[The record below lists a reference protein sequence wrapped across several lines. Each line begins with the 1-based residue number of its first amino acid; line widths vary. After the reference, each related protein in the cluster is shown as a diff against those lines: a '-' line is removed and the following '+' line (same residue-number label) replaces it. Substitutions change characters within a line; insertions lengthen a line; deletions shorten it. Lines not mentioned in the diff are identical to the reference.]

1 MTPAVST
8 AAVNPVAALLRC
20 GHPAP
25 AAAVTV
31 LSGLLGVMVGH
42 RLGGIALVAGVIGTS
57 QLAVAWANDAID
69 AGRDRAVRRQ
79 DKPLVAQWPQGRP
92 YVAAA
97 AVAASVAMA
106 ALALAAAPLRA
117 ALAAIVG
124 LVSAQLYNWPL
135 KGTALSIVPYIV
147 AFAAIPYFIVAAV
160 PAAPPMPLVVA
171 AAAFGGAAHL
181 LNAVPDLSDDAAT
194 GVRGLPQRL
203 GAQRSRRFAAA
214 LTGLA
219 VFALL

>member
-1 MTPAVST
+1 VTPLG
-8 AAVNPVAALLRC
+8 ALLRC

-31 LSGLLGVMVGH
+31 LSGLLGILVGH
-42 RLGGIALVAGVIGTS
+42 DLGGLAVVAGVVGLS
-57 QLAVAWANDAID
+57 QLAVAWGNDAID
-69 AGRDRAVRRQ
+69 AGRDRTVGRT

-97 AVAASVAMA
+97 AVIASLAMT
-106 ALALAAAPLRA
+106 ALAFAAAPVRA
-117 ALAAIVG
+117 AVAAFAG

-135 KGTALSIVPYIV
+135 KATAFSIVPYIV
-147 AFAAIPYFIVAAV
+147 SFAAIPYFIVASV
-160 PAAPPMPLVVA
+160 PAAPPMALVVA

-181 LNAVPDLSDDAAT
+181 LNAVPDLADDDAT

-203 GAQRSRRFAAA
+203 GAQRARRTAAA
-214 LTGLA
+214 LTAVA

>member
-1 MTPAVST
+1 
-8 AAVNPVAALLRC
+8 VNPVTALLRC

-31 LSGLLGVMVGH
+31 LSGLLAIMVGH
-42 RLGGIALVAGVIGTS
+42 HLGGLALVAGVIGTS

-69 AGRDRAVRRQ
+69 AGRDRAVGRP
-79 DKPLVAQWPQGRP
+79 DKPLAAQWPEGRP

-97 AVAASVAMA
+97 AIVASVAMA
-106 ALALAAAPLRA
+106 ALALAVGPGRA
-117 ALAAIVG
+117 ALAAIIG

-135 KGTALSIVPYIV
+135 KGTALSIVPYV
-147 AFAAIPYFIVAAV
+147 VSFAAIPYFIVASV
-160 PAAPPMPLVVA
+160 PAPVPMELVVA

-181 LNAVPDLSDDAAT
+181 LNAVPDLADDDAT

-203 GAQRSRRFAAA
+203 GAQRSRRAAAA

>member
-1 MTPAVST
+1 VSS
-8 AAVNPVAALLRC
+8 AGVNPVAALLRC

-31 LSGLLGVMVGH
+31 LSGLLAVMVGND
-42 RLGGIALVAGVIGTS
+42 LGGVVFVAAVVGLS

-69 AGRDRAVRRQ
+69 AGRDRAVGRT
-79 DKPLVAQWPQGRP
+79 DKPLVTQWPEGRP

-106 ALALAAAPLRA
+106 ALAFSIGPARA
-117 ALAAIVG
+117 AIAAVVG
-124 LVSAQLYNWPL
+124 LASAQLYTWPL
-135 KGTALSIVPYIV
+135 KGTVFSIVPYIV
-147 AFAAIPYFIVAAV
+147 SFAAIPYYIVAAV
-160 PAAPPMPLVVA
+160 PADPPMPLVVA

-181 LNAVPDLSDDAAT
+181 LNAVPDLADDAAT

-203 GAQRSRRFAAA
+203 GARRSRRLAAA

>member
-1 MTPAVST
+1 
-8 AAVNPVAALLRC
+8 VNPAAALLRC

-31 LSGLLGVMVGH
+31 LSGLLAVLVGH
-42 RLGGIALVAGVIGTS
+42 HLGGVVLVAAVIGSS

-69 AGRDRAVRRQ
+69 ADRDRAVRRT
-79 DKPLVAQWPQGRP
+79 DKPLAEAWPQGRP

-97 AVAASVAMA
+97 AVVASLAMVL
-106 ALALAAAPLRA
+106 LALAAGPLRA
-117 ALAAIVG
+117 ALAAIAG

-135 KGTALSIVPYIV
+135 KATALSILPYV
-147 AFAAIPYFIVAAV
+147 VSFAAIPYFIVASV
-160 PAAPPMPLVVA
+160 PASPPLQLVVA

-181 LNAVPDLSDDAAT
+181 LNAVPDLADDDAT
-194 GVRGLPQRL
+194 GVRGLPQLL
-203 GAQRSRRFAAA
+203 GARQSRRVAAA

>member
-1 MTPAVST
+1 MNTAVTS
-8 AAVNPVAALLRC
+8 AGFNPVGALLRC

-31 LSGLLGVMVGH
+31 LSGLLAVMVGH
-42 RLGGIALVAGVIGTS
+42 GLGGVAYVAGVVGLS

-69 AGRDRAVRRQ
+69 APRDRAVGRT
-79 DKPLVAQWPQGRP
+79 DKPLATQWPEGRA

-106 ALALAAAPLRA
+106 ALAFGAGPAPAAVAAVAGLA
-117 ALAAIVG
+117 
-124 LVSAQLYNWPL
+124 SAQLYNWPL
-135 KGTALSIVPYIV
+135 KGTVLSIAPYIV
-147 AFAAIPYFIVAAV
+147 SFAAIPYFIVASV
-160 PAAPPMPLVVA
+160 PTAPPMPLVVA

-181 LNAVPDLSDDAAT
+181 LNAVPDLADDVAT
-194 GVRGLPQRL
+194 GVRGLPHRL
-203 GAQRSRRFAAA
+203 GAIRSQRLAAA

>member
-1 MTPAVST
+1 
-8 AAVNPVAALLRC
+8 VNRVGALLRC

-31 LSGLLGVMVGH
+31 LGAFLGLMVGH
-42 RLGGIALVAGVIGTS
+42 HLGGLALVAGVIGTS

-69 AGRDRAVRRQ
+69 ADRDRAVRRL

-97 AVAASVAMA
+97 AIVASVVMA
-106 ALALAAAPLRA
+106 TVALTAGPVRA
-117 ALAAIVG
+117 ALAAIIG

-135 KGTALSIVPYIV
+135 KGTAFSIAPYIV
-147 AFAAIPYFIVAAV
+147 SFAAIPYFIVASV
-160 PAAPPMPLVVA
+160 PAAPPPQLIVA

-181 LNAVPDLSDDAAT
+181 LNAVPDLADDDAT

-203 GAQRSRRFAAA
+203 GAQRSRRAAAA
-214 LTGLA
+214 LAGLA